1 MGSKLLSGASRRE
14 FLRSMGLAAGAL
26 LAAACSQAAPAAP
39 TTAPAPAGG
48 ATPAAGA
55 AGKSNGTKLTVWG
68 WQSFTPEGDKALG
81 DQMQQ
86 WGSANNTQV
95 EYVVVSDG
103 P

>member
-1 MGSKLLSGASRRE
+1 MRSKSFSGASRRE
-14 FLRSMGLAAGAL
+14 FLRAMGLAAGAL

-68 WQSFTPEGDKALG
+68 WQSFTPGPVRRIWLSKRSLPWHTRRMEGWTLE
-81 DQMQQ
+81 
-86 WGSANNTQV
+86 T
-95 EYVVVSDG
+95 
-103 P
+103 